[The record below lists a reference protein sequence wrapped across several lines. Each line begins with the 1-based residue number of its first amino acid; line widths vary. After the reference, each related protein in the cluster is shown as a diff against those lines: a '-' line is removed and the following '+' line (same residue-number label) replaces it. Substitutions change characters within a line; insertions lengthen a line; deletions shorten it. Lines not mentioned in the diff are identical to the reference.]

1 MFHVKQSRFP
11 DLPDV
16 SRETSETQPR
26 ESYLRPIVSRE
37 TLPSSTSFPQA
48 GSTLTSVHPLRDS
61 AGASTL

>member
-16 SRETSETQPR
+16 SRETSETGTEGDFSQPN
-26 ESYLRPIVSRE
+26 VSRE

-48 GSTLTSVHPLRDS
+48 RSTLTLVHPIRES

>member
-16 SRETSETQPR
+16 SRETSETGPGESFLQPN
-26 ESYLRPIVSRE
+26 VSRE

-48 GSTLTSVHPLRDS
+48 GSTLTLVHPLRES

>member
-16 SRETSETQPR
+16 SRETSVTSPGE
-26 ESYLRPIVSRE
+26 ESLRLNVSRE

-48 GSTLTSVHPLRDS
+48 GSTLTLVHPLCES